1 MTRRPRDV
9 HRRRLAAQRLTDPAT
24 APVAEAVGHLLA
36 VQAQD
41 PRGFR
46 LALRARTR
54 GLHGSDVDRA
64 LSDERSVVV
73 SWLNRGTLHLVRS
86 EDYWWLHALT
96 TPSQAQGNAR
106 RLGQE
111 GVGPDDADQGIA
123 IIRSTVAEHGPTS
136 RGDLRDRL
144 ASAGVPVAGQA
155 LVHLLFAATL
165 QGLIVR
171 GPVTGGEQAFVGVED
186 WLGRRQALPDREVL
200 LGELARRYLVGHGPA
215 ADRDLAKWSGLRLG
229 DARLGFAAIGA
240 DLVDCG
246 AGLVDLANR
255 PPDDPGVPRPLLLGA
270 FDPLLLGWASR
281 EDVLADHTGV
291 VTTNGIFRPVVLVNG
306 QVVGTWGLPGGRVTL
321 KLASPPTTT
330 TRSALTAEAAA
341 VERFLDLG

>member
-1 MTRRPRDV
+1 MTGRPGAV
-9 HRRRLAAQRLTDPAT
+9 HRRRLAAQRLTEPPEAT
-24 APVAEAVGHLLA
+24 VADAVGHLLA

-64 LSDERSVVV
+64 LSEERSVVV

-86 EDYWWLHALT
+86 DDYWWLHALT
-96 TPSQAQGNAR
+96 APSLATGCAR

-111 GVGPDDADQGIA
+111 GVGPEDAERGIE
-123 IIRSTVAEHGPTS
+123 IIRSTVAENGPTS
-136 RGDLRDRL
+136 RRDLRDRL

-155 LVHLLFAATL
+155 VVHLLFAATL
-165 QGLIVR
+165 RGLVVR

-186 WLGRRQALPDREVL
+186 WLGPPPVLPDHDVL
-200 LGELARRYLVGHGPA
+200 LGELARRYLIGHGPA
-215 ADRDLAKWSGLRLG
+215 ADRDLAKWSGLPVG
-229 DARLGFAAIGA
+229 DARRGFRELGD
-240 DLVDCG
+240 DLVDRG
-246 AGLVDLANR
+246 AGLVDLASR
-255 PPDDPGVPRPLLLGA
+255 PVGDPGVPPPLLLGA

-281 EDVLADHTGV
+281 EDVLGDHAGV

-306 QVVGTWGLPGGRVTL
+306 RVAGTWALPGGRVSL
-321 KLASPPTTT
+321 DPAPRLAAA
-330 TRSALTAEAAA
+330 TRSALAAEAAA